1 MKTKVGFGICDMG
14 GNLFF
19 TIIGFYLLYFL
30 TDVVHLAA
38 GLAGTA
44 MMIGKIWDAVTD
56 PMVGYLSDNTR
67 HRMGRRRPY
76 IFYGSFFLL
85 ISMVLMFT
93 SPGMNSP
100 RALFIWAAG
109 VYCLL
114 NTAYTVVNIPYTSLL
129 PELTRD
135 YHQRTVL
142 AGYKMSFA
150 VIGTFIG
157 AGAVL
162 PIVDLLPNPRLGWAV
177 MGGVMGGVM
186 LITAMITFFLV
197 REPYGSP
204 SGEPAGFFASYRG
217 AVESKPFLLVLF
229 PNIMNMTGVTIIQG
243 ALLYYFTYIFAA
255 KDLFRFAL
263 LFLLASSIVFIPVW
277 VLISK
282 KIGKKYSYMGGMAL
296 LTAIL
301 LLFFATA
308 HLQPVTYTYVLLAI
322 AGIGFATHYVMPHAL
337 IPDVTEDDY
346 AKNGIRREGVFYSLW
361 TFSAKVGQAVAIG
374 LSGWIL
380 SIFGYVPHA
389 EQSELARL
397 GIRLLCGP
405 VPALFFVG
413 GIIVLSF
420 YPITRT
426 YYENLQKIILEKEKH
441 A

>member
-1 MKTKVGFGICDMG
+1 MRTKVGFGICDMG

-85 ISMVLMFT
+85 VSMVLMFT
-93 SPGMNSP
+93 SPGMNSQ

-162 PIVDLLPNPRLGWAV
+162 PIVDLRPNPRLGWAV

-186 LITAMITFFLV
+186 LITAMITFLLI

-204 SGEPAGFFASYRG
+204 TGEPSGFFASSRS
-217 AVESKPFLLVLF
+217 AFESKPFLLVLF
-229 PNIMNMTGVTIIQG
+229 PNILNMTGVTIIQG
-243 ALLYYFTYIFAA
+243 ALLYYFTYIFQA

-263 LFLLASSIVFIPVW
+263 LFLLASSIIFIPVW
-277 VLISK
+277 VLVSK

-308 HLQPVTYTYVLLAI
+308 HLQPVAYTYVLLAV

-389 EQSELARL
+389 EQSDLARL

-405 VPALFFVG
+405 VPALFFIG

-420 YPITRT
+420 YPITRA
-426 YYENLQKIILEKEKH
+426 YYESLQKIILEKEKQ